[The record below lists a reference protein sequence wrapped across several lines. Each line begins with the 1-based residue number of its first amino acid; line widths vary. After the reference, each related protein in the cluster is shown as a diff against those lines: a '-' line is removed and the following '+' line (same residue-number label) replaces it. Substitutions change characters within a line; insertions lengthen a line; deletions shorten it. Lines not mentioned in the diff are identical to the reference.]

1 MRTYLAT
8 ASIITVIKDT
18 DEAEEKYKAKLQA
31 KFEKMFPETS
41 GIKWK
46 VKYETSKNL

>member
-1 MRTYLAT
+1 MKTYLAT
-8 ASIITVIKDT
+8 ASMITVIRDT
-18 DEAEEKYKAKLQA
+18 DEAEEEYMAKLRA

-46 VKYETSKNL
+46 VKYETN